1 MLLLAAT
8 ETTTRTFGNMLA
20 QLFDHPDVLERLRK
34 DRSLI
39 SKALTESMRMEPVAA
54 YLARLAARDM
64 ELSGVTI
71 RKGTA
76 VSLSVAAANRDE
88 TVYENPDV
96 FNIDRPLRPVI
107 SLDRK
112 SACRERV
119 CQYVSTS
126 VVAVSLNKNM

>member
-39 SKALTESMRMEPVAA
+39 SKALTESIRMEPVAA

-64 ELSGVTI
+64 ELSGVPI
-71 RKGTA
+71 RQGTA

-96 FNIDRPLRPVI
+96 LNIDQ
-107 SLDRK
+107 K
-112 SACRERV
+112 STLLKSN
-119 CQYVSTS
+119 Q
-126 VVAVSLNKNM
+126 

>member
-1 MLLLAAT
+1 
-8 ETTTRTFGNMLA
+8 MLA

-88 TVYENPDV
+88 TDYDNPDV
-96 FNIDRPLRPVI
+96 LNIDRPLRPVI
-107 SLDRK
+107 RFGFGAPISIGMHI
-112 SACRERV
+112 ARV
-119 CQYVSTS
+119 EKET
-126 VVAVSLNKNM
+126 AMEGLL

>member
-54 YLARLAARDM
+54 YLASLAARDI

-76 VSLSVAAANRDE
+76 VSLTFAAATRDE
-88 TVYENPDV
+88 TVYQNTDV
-96 FNIDRPLRPVI
+96 FTLHRPHNP
-107 SLDRK
+107 
-112 SACRERV
+112 
-119 CQYVSTS
+119 
-126 VVAVSLNKNM
+126 

>member
-107 SLDRK
+107 SFGFGAHICIDRK
-112 SACRERV
+112 STR
-119 CQYVSTS
+119 
-126 VVAVSLNKNM
+126 LNSSH